1 MFTLRRLLTYVKVLL
16 RRNFDVMLITKSH
29 LYQLIKEDCN
39 LKFDWNE
46 DLHHTNWKKLALK
59 SCFCASTFQWACGI
73 ELRLRAIDLLSF
85 CRDVIFLTRVGFFS
99 CSIKIR
105 CCLAPSYLKKCLV
118 HLHFRLR
125 AKVITITA
133 KKVDQTA
140 FLKSRCSKQAYTIAL
155 ESVLTEEEAAE
166 YLEQLAFE
174 EEEEQILRSCF
185 FSGEEDITDCYVSRV
200 MKYKAFTTRIE
211 RIKRMIECVYLV
223 SIVLLQNKPLRISA

>member
-1 MFTLRRLLTYVKVLL
+1 MFLRVRH
-16 RRNFDVMLITKSH
+16 REF
-29 LYQLIKEDCN
+29 
-39 LKFDWNE
+39 
-46 DLHHTNWKKLALK
+46 
-59 SCFCASTFQWACGI
+59 TFQWACGI

-185 FSGEEDITDCYVSRV
+185 FFRRGRHHRLLCFPCYEIQSFHNKNRENKTYDR
-200 MKYKAFTTRIE
+200 MCLLSFNSSTSEQTASHQ
-211 RIKRMIECVYLV
+211 RIKSCLFIDNKYFCLAFLSNFLEN
-223 SIVLLQNKPLRISA
+223 QNCPHFFLKIYRFSV